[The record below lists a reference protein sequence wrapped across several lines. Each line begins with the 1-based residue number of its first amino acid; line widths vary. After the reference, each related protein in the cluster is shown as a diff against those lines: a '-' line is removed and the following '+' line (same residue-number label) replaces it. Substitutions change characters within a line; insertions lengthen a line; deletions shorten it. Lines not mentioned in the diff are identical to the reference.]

1 MKLNPQYIYKYVK
14 ITSDGSERFGRV
26 CDIGFSDESDDVTE
40 LQLSYGSSI
49 YVYKESEIDSI
60 EIIDE
65 RNIVEYDTIVLRDG
79 RTASVVDYYGPDLL
93 VDTGSNPKDW
103 DTEVV
108 HREDV
113 VEVIKND

>member
-1 MKLNPQYIYKYVK
+1 MKLNPSFIYKYIRLIDDVNA
-14 ITSDGSERFGRV
+14 ERYGLV
-26 CDIGFSDESDDVTE
+26 CDISLEEKIGEPI

-49 YVYKESEIDSI
+49 YEYKEHEISSI

-65 RNIVEYDTIVLRDG
+65 RYIKEFDEVILKDG

>member
-1 MKLNPQYIYKYVK
+1 MKLNPSFIYKYIRLIDDVNA
-14 ITSDGSERFGRV
+14 ERYGLV
-26 CDIGFSDESDDVTE
+26 CDIYLEEEIGEPI

-49 YVYKESEIDSI
+49 YEYKEREISNI

-65 RNIVEYDTIVLRDG
+65 RYIKEFDEVILKDG

-93 VDTGSNPKDW
+93 VDTGSNSKDW